1 MVVPSPSPIWTKKTR
16 AVGIPA
22 IDLSLGRP
30 ELSESILR
38 ASEEY
43 GFFKVTNHGVPKRAV
58 SRLEEE
64 AVEFFAKPVSE
75 KQRAGPAVPFGYGC
89 KNIGP
94 NGDTGELEYL
104 LLHSDP
110 ISIAERSE
118 TICSDPSDF
127 SSVVND
133 YIATVRELTCE
144 ILDLLAEGLWL
155 SDKYAL
161 SSLIRDRQSD
171 SLLRINHYPPAKDVK
186 NSGWDLSSRLDQHSC
201 GGGNGRVGFGEHSDP
216 QILTLLWSN
225 DVEGLQI
232 CLHDGLWIPVPPDPS
247 AFYVMVGDVLQAL
260 TNGKLR
266 SVRHRAMA
274 NSPKPRMSMVYFGAP
289 PLTAWISP
297 LPELVP
303 PQAPALYRPFTWG
316 EYKKAM
322 YSLRLSDSRLD
333 LFKIQTSN
341 KIAS

>member
-1 MVVPSPSPIWTKKTR
+1 MVMPSQSPIRTKKTR

-22 IDLSLGRP
+22 VDLSLGRP
-30 ELSESILR
+30 ELSELILR
-38 ASEEY
+38 ASEEH
-43 GFFKVTNHGVPKRAV
+43 GFFKVTNHGVPKRTV

-64 AVEFFAKPVSE
+64 AAEFFAKPAPE
-75 KQRAGPAVPFGYGC
+75 KQRAGPAAPFGYGC

-94 NGDTGELEYL
+94 NGDMGELEYL

-110 ISIAERSE
+110 ISIAERST
-118 TICSDPSDF
+118 TICSDPSNF
-127 SSVVND
+127 SSVVNG
-133 YIATVRELTCE
+133 YIATARELTCE

-161 SSLIRDRQSD
+161 SGHVRDRQSD

-186 NSGWDLSSRLDQHSC
+186 NSGRDRDLSSRL
-201 GGGNGRVGFGEHSDP
+201 GGSNGRVGFGEHSDP

-232 CLHDGLWIPVPPDPS
+232 CQREGLWIPVPPDPN
-247 AFYVMVGDVLQAL
+247 AFYVMVGDALQAL
-260 TNGKLR
+260 TNGRLK

-289 PLTAWISP
+289 RLNAWISP
-297 LPELVP
+297 LPELVSP
-303 PQAPALYRPFTWG
+303 LAPALYRPFTWG

-333 LFKIQTSN
+333 LFKIQSGN

>member
-30 ELSESILR
+30 ELSELILR

-127 SSVVND
+127 
-133 YIATVRELTCE
+133 R
-144 ILDLLAEGLWL
+144 
-155 SDKYAL
+155 
-161 SSLIRDRQSD
+161 
-171 SLLRINHYPPAKDVK
+171 
-186 NSGWDLSSRLDQHSC
+186 
-201 GGGNGRVGFGEHSDP
+201 
-216 QILTLLWSN
+216 
-225 DVEGLQI
+225 
-232 CLHDGLWIPVPPDPS
+232 
-247 AFYVMVGDVLQAL
+247 YV
-260 TNGKLR
+260 
-266 SVRHRAMA
+266 S
-274 NSPKPRMSMVYFGAP
+274 
-289 PLTAWISP
+289 
-297 LPELVP
+297 
-303 PQAPALYRPFTWG
+303 
-316 EYKKAM
+316 
-322 YSLRLSDSRLD
+322 
-333 LFKIQTSN
+333 
-341 KIAS
+341 